1 MYQRINVKKTAKTNE
16 QIKNLACNGHNEDKD
31 KTKTMRTKTKD
42 KYKLRT
48 WQAMVTMRTTAMA
61 LVAAFVQY
69 KAPA

>member
-1 MYQRINVKKTAKTNE
+1 MRTKTKK
-16 QIKNLACNGHNEDKD
+16 
-31 KTKTMRTKTKD
+31 KTKTTRIKTKD